1 MHIYILHIFLEFI
14 GISLYI
20 YMYIHIRSYDISI
33 DVIGFFAFHNYL
45 LIPFNS
51 GPARCRCG
59 TPVLLG
65 HAWCWGIG
73 LRFTLVARWRE
84 ETTLLGRVQ
93 STGSNTMLS
102 LDSSSGHTHLVQL
115 CRQTWKRRG
124 WDSCTMRIGCL
135 WSRTSFFWSGGT
147 SDEKGCKSPEWS
159 HTDPEISHNTR
170 REAGEG

>member
-33 DVIGFFAFHNYL
+33 DVIGVFAFHNYL

-65 HAWCWGIG
+65 HA
-73 LRFTLVARWRE
+73 
-84 ETTLLGRVQ
+84 
-93 STGSNTMLS
+93 
-102 LDSSSGHTHLVQL
+102 
-115 CRQTWKRRG
+115 
-124 WDSCTMRIGCL
+124 
-135 WSRTSFFWSGGT
+135 
-147 SDEKGCKSPEWS
+147 
-159 HTDPEISHNTR
+159 
-170 REAGEG
+170 

>member
-20 YMYIHIRSYDISI
+20 YMYIHIRCMTFPLMNF
-33 DVIGFFAFHNYL
+33 FFAFHNYL
-45 LIPFNS
+45 VIPFNS

-115 CRQTWKRRG
+115 CGQTWKRRG

-135 WSRTSFFWSGGT
+135 WSRTSFFWRGGT

>member
-1 MHIYILHIFLEFI
+1 MTFPLINF
-14 GISLYI
+14 
-20 YMYIHIRSYDISI
+20 
-33 DVIGFFAFHNYL
+33 FFAFHNYL
-45 LIPFNS
+45 VIPFNS

-59 TPVLLG
+59 TPILLG

-84 ETTLLGRVQ
+84 ETTFLGRVQ

-115 CRQTWKRRG
+115 CGQTWKRRG

-135 WSRTSFFWSGGT
+135 WSRTSFFWRGGT

-170 REAGEG
+170 REAGRLDLRGKNVRPPFFVRDATWGAR